1 MTITKFKIKNV
12 PVKTSMHLLTFF
24 TVSLL
29 LFNCGSYLVSIN
41 ANAQVENT
49 VGSGTYQNTHS
60 PCKCVVFRLDD
71 VNSDFLTK
79 IQINLMD
86 QFISQNQSISLGLIM
101 HRINQASPVVEK
113 VKEGKQKGLF
123 ELDLHGWDHVDYSQ
137 LSKEEQLGT
146 LQQASDKMNTIFGQ
160 RSQVFIPPYNKFNG
174 DTIGVLQSIGV
185 RIFSSDTSAD
195 KNPYFVANGMNE
207 YNSNPV
213 LYHLPAMTSYKND
226 NGNGTWIKIPIQ
238 TILNDVDDSVNRYGY
253 AVVLLHPQN
262 FAKMENN
269 VFVDTV
275 DENEIKD
282 LSLLMYQIK
291 SEHLKITTFANVV
304 GPQVSSSSHVQLA
317 PEFSG
322 TEIIVLVVS
331 VLLIVGFSVV
341 RKTNLVKHRV

>member
-1 MTITKFKIKNV
+1 MTIDKSKNMQIKISV
-12 PVKTSMHLLTFF
+12 RLLTFF
-24 TVSLL
+24 AIFLL
-29 LFNCGSYLVSIN
+29 LFNCGSYLVSIS

-49 VGSGTYQNTHS
+49 VGSSTYPGTQGS
-60 PCKCVVFRLDD
+60 CKCVVFRLDD

-79 IQINLMD
+79 VQLNVMD

-101 HRINQASPVVEK
+101 HRIVPTSPVVEK
-113 VKEGKQKGLF
+113 VKEGQQNGLF

-146 LQQASDKMNTIFGQ
+146 LQQASDKMNAIFGQ
-160 RSQVFIPPYNKFNG
+160 HSQVFIPPYNKFNG

-195 KNPYFVANGMNE
+195 KNPYFVANGMNKGR
-207 YNSNPV
+207 SNLI
-213 LYHLPAMTSYKND
+213 LYHLPAMTSFKDD
-226 NGNGTWIKIPIQ
+226 NGNGTWIKVPIQ
-238 TILNDVDDSVNRYGY
+238 TILSDVDDSVNRYGY

-275 DENEIKD
+275 DPNEIKD

-304 GPQVSSSSHVQLA
+304 GSQASTSSHVQLA

-322 TEIIVLVVS
+322 TEVIVLVAS
-331 VLLIVGFSVV
+331 ILLIVGFSVV
-341 RKTNLVKHRV
+341 RKNDLIRHRI

>member
-1 MTITKFKIKNV
+1 MTNDKFEIKNMH
-12 PVKTSMHLLTFF
+12 TSTSVRLLTLF
-24 TVSLL
+24 TIFLL
-29 LFNCGSYLVSIN
+29 LFNCGSYLVSIS

-49 VGSGTYQNTHS
+49 VGSGPYSSAQG

-79 IQINLMD
+79 IQVSLMD

-101 HRINQASPVVEK
+101 HRIVSTSPVVEK
-113 VKEGKQKGLF
+113 IKEGKQKGLF

-174 DTIGVLQSIGV
+174 DTIGVLQSVGV

-195 KNPYFVANGMNE
+195 KNPYFVANGLNE
-207 YNSNPV
+207 GRSDV
-213 LYHLPAMTSYKND
+213 TLYHLPAMTSFKDD
-226 NGNGTWIKIPIQ
+226 NGNGTWIKVPIQ

-282 LSLLMYQIK
+282 LSLLMYQMK
-291 SEHLKITTFANVV
+291 SEHLRITTFENVI
-304 GPQVSSSSHVQLA
+304 GSQISTSSHVQLA

-322 TEIIVLVVS
+322 MEVIVLVS
-331 VLLIVGFSVV
+331 SILLVIGFSVTRNKYSV
-341 RKTNLVKHRV
+341 SK

>member
-1 MTITKFKIKNV
+1 MTIDKIKNMQI
-12 PVKTSMHLLTFF
+12 KTNVRFLTFF
-24 TVSLL
+24 TIFLL
-29 LFNCGSYLVSIN
+29 LFNCGSYLVSIS

-49 VGSGTYQNTHS
+49 VGSNTYSGTQG

-101 HRINQASPVVEK
+101 HRIIPTSPVVEK

-146 LQQASDKMNTIFGQ
+146 LQQASDKMNAIFGQ
-160 RSQVFIPPYNKFNG
+160 HSQVFIPPYNKFNG
-174 DTIGVLQSIGV
+174 DTIGVLQSVGV

-207 YNSNPV
+207 GGSDLT
-213 LYHLPAMTSYKND
+213 LYHLPAMTSFQDD
-226 NGNGTWIKIPIQ
+226 NGNGTWIKVPIQ
-238 TILNDVDDSVNRYGY
+238 SILNDVDDSVNRYGY

-262 FAKMENN
+262 FANMENN

-282 LSLLMYQIK
+282 LSLLISQIK
-291 SEHLKITTFANVV
+291 SEHLRLTTFTNVI
-304 GPQVSSSSHVQLA
+304 GSQMSTSHVQLA

-322 TEIIVLVVS
+322 TEIIVLVAS
-331 VLLIVGFSVV
+331 LLLVIGFSITRNKYHVS
-341 RKTNLVKHRV
+341 KS

>member
-1 MTITKFKIKNV
+1 MTIDKIKNIQI
-12 PVKTSMHLLTFF
+12 KTRLRLLTFF
-24 TVSLL
+24 TIFLL
-29 LFNCGSYLVSIN
+29 LFNCGSYLVSIS
-41 ANAQVENT
+41 ANAQVENA
-49 VGSGTYQNTHS
+49 VGSNTYSGTQG

-101 HRINQASPVVEK
+101 HRIIPTSPVVEK
-113 VKEGKQKGLF
+113 VKEGKQKDLF

-174 DTIGVLQSIGV
+174 DTIGVLQSVGV

-207 YNSNPV
+207 GRSNMI
-213 LYHLPAMTSYKND
+213 LYHLPAMTSFKDD

-238 TILNDVDDSVNRYGY
+238 KILSDVDDSINRYGY

-282 LSLLMYQIK
+282 LSLLMYQMK
-291 SEHLKITTFANVV
+291 SEHLRITTFENVI
-304 GPQVSSSSHVQLA
+304 GSQISTSSHVQLA

-322 TEIIVLVVS
+322 MEVIVLVAS
-331 VLLIVGFSVV
+331 ILLVIGFSVTRNKYSV
-341 RKTNLVKHRV
+341 SK

>member
-1 MTITKFKIKNV
+1 MVIDKFETKNVKIK
-12 PVKTSMHLLTFF
+12 TSLRLLTFF
-24 TVSLL
+24 TIFLL
-29 LFNCGSYLVSIN
+29 MLNCGSYLVSIN
-41 ANAQVENT
+41 ANAQVEGT
-49 VGSGTYQNTHS
+49 VGSDTYPSTQG

-79 IQINLMD
+79 VQINLMD
-86 QFISQNQSISLGLIM
+86 QFISQNESISLGLIM
-101 HRINQASPVVEK
+101 HRIVPTSPVVEK
-113 VKEGKQKGLF
+113 IKEGKQKGLF

-174 DTIGVLQSIGV
+174 DTIGVLQSVGV

-207 YNSNPV
+207 GRSDV
-213 LYHLPAMTSYKND
+213 TLYHLPAMTSFKDD
-226 NGNGTWIKIPIQ
+226 NGNGTWIKVPIQ

-253 AVVLLHPQN
+253 AVVLLHTQN

-282 LSLLMYQIK
+282 LSLLISQMK
-291 SEHLKITTFANVV
+291 SEHLRITTFENVI
-304 GPQVSSSSHVQLA
+304 GSQVPTSSHVQLA

-322 TEIIVLVVS
+322 MEVIVLVAS
-331 VLLIVGFSVV
+331 ILLVIGFSVTRNKYSV
-341 RKTNLVKHRV
+341 SKP

>member
-1 MTITKFKIKNV
+1 MTNDKFEIKNMH
-12 PVKTSMHLLTFF
+12 TSTSVRLLTLF
-24 TVSLL
+24 TIFLL
-29 LFNCGSYLVSIN
+29 LFNCGSYLVSIS

-49 VGSGTYQNTHS
+49 VGSGPYSSAQG

-79 IQINLMD
+79 IQVSLMD

-101 HRINQASPVVEK
+101 HRIVPASPVVEK
-113 VKEGKQKGLF
+113 IKEGKQKGLF

-146 LQQASDKMNTIFGQ
+146 LQQASDKMNMIFGQ

-174 DTIGVLQSIGV
+174 DTIGVLQSVGV

-195 KNPYFVANGMNE
+195 KTPYFVANGLNE
-207 YNSNPV
+207 GRSDLT
-213 LYHLPAMTSYKND
+213 LYHLPAMSSFEDD

-238 TILNDVDDSVNRYGY
+238 KILSDVDDSINRYGY

-282 LSLLMYQIK
+282 LSLLIYQMK
-291 SEHLKITTFANVV
+291 SEHLRITTFENVI
-304 GPQVSSSSHVQLA
+304 GSQVSTSSHVQLA

-322 TEIIVLVVS
+322 MEVVVLVAS
-331 VLLIVGFSVV
+331 ILLVIGFSVTRNKYYV
-341 RKTNLVKHRV
+341 SKP